1 MQKLICFDLDGVLV
15 DACEWHRIAFNQAL
29 EEFSIN
35 SIPID
40 KHYKIYNGLPTV
52 KKLELLG
59 ITDNTLV
66 KLINKRKQEIT
77 IQLISKLTLDLEKTK
92 LLKKLKK
99 SNFLIACVTNSIRET
114 TEIML
119 KNTGQFQYFDLII
132 TNQDVKNPKP
142 NSEGYIK
149 AMVLAKCLP
158 ENTWIVEDSPKGIT
172 AAMNTGANVIQV
184 KNASEV
190 TLETIFKC
198 INL

>member
-40 KHYKIYNGLPTV
+40 EHYKIYNGLPTV

-77 IQLISKLTLDLEKTK
+77 IQLISNLTLDIQKVN
-92 LLKKLKK
+92 LLKKLKQN
-99 SNFLIACVTNSIRET
+99 NFLIACVTNSIRET

-119 KNTGQFQYFDLII
+119 KNTGQFEYFDFVI
-132 TNQDVKNPKP
+132 TNQDVRSPKP
-142 NSEGYIK
+142 NSEGYVK
-149 AMVLAKCLP
+149 AMVLANCLP

-172 AAMNTGANVIQV
+172 SATNTGANVIQV
-184 KNASEV
+184 KDATQV
-190 TLETIFKC
+190 TVETIFKH
-198 INL
+198 IPL